1 MSRRNKRERKKVEH
15 AFGPAYGSWL
25 DYFELIEDFIKER
38 SPVKYMKYANKKI
51 RPPWAGNCLFF
62 DPDKVAAKI
71 TNANGDMIPLSQW
84 SEEAKNYQIMYECCW
99 NLWGQYAQALRN
111 AFKFKV
117 TESDFYKAIK
127 RTSDPIE
134 VTTYLPFENVFI
146 QITPDKTWE
155 DDPNWTN
162 ADGADIRDGFKEL
175 LFCERQKCKEDYSE
189 LNLKK
194 GETFICITPAI
205 YVSKETIKAL
215 TVDELSD
222 TVKPLQPLSKNA
234 HGIRLYPVELHL
246 EENQHVFFEKSKHYK
261 DNPHWQFTDGS
272 RGGLNAYATGADPTD
287 WNRKQLT
294 SMYLIHFFNFLWL
307 LNFKESKQTNYGRVK
322 AENVIRRKPKHRKKH
337 PVYEYSVLELD
348 LNKDEPS
355 TNIIMPRE
363 CTKKRQHMVI
373 GHWRTYKKPLKSG
386 PNKGKTE
393 VLIKEHWRG
402 DKSLGVIRKD
412 YIFNGPDTGEQNDK
426 KGVPRDK
433 SEIQTGE
440 PDDES
445 TIH

>member
-25 DYFELIEDFIKER
+25 DYFEILEDSIKKR
-38 SPVKYMKYANKKI
+38 TKKYSHKKLA
-51 RPPWAGNCLFF
+51 PPWSGTCLFF
-62 DPDKVAAKI
+62 DPSKVRDSDGNG
-71 TNANGDMIPLSQW
+71 NALPESQW
-84 SEEAKNYQIMYECCW
+84 SQESKNYRTMYEDCFR
-99 NLWGQYAQALRN
+99 LWGQYAQALRN

-117 TESDFYKAIK
+117 AETHFYEAIK
-127 RTSDPIE
+127 RTSDRIE
-134 VTTYLPFENVFI
+134 VTAYLPFESVFI
-146 QITPDKTWE
+146 QITPDKSWG
-155 DDPNWTN
+155 DDPDWVE
-162 ADGADIRDGFKEL
+162 DGFKEL
-175 LFCERQKCKEDYSE
+175 LFCERQKCKEDYPE

-205 YVSKETIKAL
+205 YVSREVVKAIRE
-215 TVDELSD
+215 DEQTL
-222 TVKPLQPLSKNA
+222 LKNIGD
-234 HGIRLYPVELHL
+234 HGVRLYPIELHL
-246 EENQHVFFEKSKHYK
+246 EENQQVVFEKSEHFE
-261 DNPHWQFTDGS
+261 NHPHWRFIDES
-272 RGGLNAYATGADPTD
+272 RGGLNAYAKGADPTD
-287 WNRKQLT
+287 WNSKQLS

-307 LNFKESKQTNYGRVK
+307 LNFKESKQTNYGRIK

-363 CTKKRQHMVI
+363 CAKKRQHMVI

-386 PNKGKTE
+386 PNKGKTD

-412 YIFNGPDTGEQNDK
+412 YIFSGPDTGEQNDK
-426 KGVPRDK
+426 KGAPRDK

-440 PDDES
+440 PDDET

>member
-25 DYFELIEDFIKER
+25 DYFEILEDFIKER
-38 SPVKYMKYANKKI
+38 SPAARRKLTEKKI
-51 RPPWAGNCLFF
+51 EPPWSGTCLFF
-62 DPDKVAAKI
+62 TPDKVKNI
-71 TNANGDMIPLSQW
+71 DSNGNDLPLSQW
-84 SEEAKNYQIMYECCW
+84 SKESINYDTMCRHCFH
-99 NLWGQYAQALRN
+99 LWGQYAQILRN

-117 TESDFYKAIK
+117 TESHFYEAIK
-127 RTSDPIE
+127 RTSGPIE
-134 VTTYLPFENVFI
+134 VTSYLPFDSVFI
-146 QITPDKTWE
+146 QITPDETWGN
-155 DDPNWTN
+155 DPGWVK
-162 ADGADIRDGFKEL
+162 DGYKDL
-175 LFCERQKCKEDYSE
+175 LLCERQKCKEDYPE

-205 YVSKETIKAL
+205 YVSREGIKVICEDQKFKEEWST
-215 TVDELSD
+215 
-222 TVKPLQPLSKNA
+222 QHGNRPLSPND
-234 HGIRLYPVELHL
+234 HGVRLFPIELHL
-246 EENQHVFFEKSKHYK
+246 EENQQVIFEKSKHFTK
-261 DNPHWQFTDGS
+261 HPHWRFIDADVSG
-272 RGGLNAYATGADPTD
+272 GGLNAYAKGADPTN
-287 WNRKQLT
+287 WNNKQLS

-307 LNFKESKQTNYGRVK
+307 LNFKESKQTLRGRIK
-322 AENVIRRKPKHRKKH
+322 AENIIRRKPKHRKKH

-348 LNKDEPS
+348 LKEDEPS

-412 YIFNGPDTGEQNDK
+412 YIFNNGEKDGEGDKDPSNND
-426 KGVPRDK
+426 
-433 SEIQTGE
+433 S
-440 PDDES
+440 
-445 TIH
+445 